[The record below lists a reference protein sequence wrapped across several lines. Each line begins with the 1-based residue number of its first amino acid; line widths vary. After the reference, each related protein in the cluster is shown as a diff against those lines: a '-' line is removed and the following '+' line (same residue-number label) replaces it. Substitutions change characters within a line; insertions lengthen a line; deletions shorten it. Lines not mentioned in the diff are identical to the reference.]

1 MKVIIFDAAKCNG
14 CHSCQVACKDEHC
27 GNDWMPF
34 AKPQPETGQFWFKM
48 NEFVRG
54 SVPKVK
60 SAYVPTMCMHC
71 DEAPCIPAC
80 PNTAVYKREDG
91 FVILDPAKCTGT
103 QNCIDACPYGGVISF
118 NQDLKISQKCTG
130 CAHLLDNPNSPIDTP
145 RCVDACVTGALTY
158 GEEADLQDLIAGA
171 EVLLPKSGD
180 DVQPRVYYINLPKRF
195 IAGTVYD
202 PVAEEVVIGA
212 TCSLSGDASVT
223 ATTDEFGDFWF
234 EGLEVGTYDLK
245 IEAAGFAAKEIA
257 AISTADDVNLGDL
270 ALA

>member
-1 MKVIIFDAAKCNG
+1 M
-14 CHSCQVACKDEHC
+14 
-27 GNDWMPF
+27 
-34 AKPQPETGQFWFKM
+34 
-48 NEFVRG
+48 
-54 SVPKVK
+54 
-60 SAYVPTMCMHC
+60 
-71 DEAPCIPAC
+71 
-80 PNTAVYKREDG
+80 
-91 FVILDPAKCTGT
+91 ILDPAKCTGT

-145 RCVDACVTGALTY
+145 RCVDACVTGALTF
-158 GEEADLQDLIAGA
+158 GEESDLQDLIAGA

-180 DVQPRVYYINLPKRF
+180 DVQPRVYYMNLPKRF